1 MATAN
6 EYDPL
11 ETRNQHYLPQFW
23 QRRFDAGNKEVWTLQ
38 DNRTKKIGPK
48 KLMSQ
53 DWLYTIYDAGGR
65 PSNAL
70 ERAAGYFE
78 TKAAKAFSNLDTPG
92 AVGSVEDQIFLR
104 WFVAFSAC
112 RHPDTLNMGH
122 RRSKELTVALV
133 DAFNQSLSDYQVSL
147 SKLGVGPEEAAWAYD
162 LIRKRDE
169 ETSLEEMDDV
179 LTRSPND
186 AILPSQIALHP
197 ETIER
202 VFFQLARYSVEI
214 LDAPV
219 RTAFVLGD
227 TPFPPNLS
235 LGFTLPISSGLALRW
250 SPANGE
256 MLPDWKRRLATPTE
270 VAETNR
276 VQADNA
282 ARVLIAQ
289 TEADLLPFVSCP
301 NLGI

>member
-1 MATAN
+1 MAPAD

-11 ETRNQHYLPQFW
+11 ETRNQHYVPQFW
-23 QRRFDAGNKEVWTLQ
+23 QRRFDAGNGEVWTLQ
-38 DNRTKKIGPK
+38 DNRTKKLGPR

-70 ERAAGYFE
+70 ERAAGQFE
-78 TKAAKAFSNLDTPG
+78 TRAAKAFSNLDTPG
-92 AVGSVEDQIFLR
+92 SVGTVEDQIFLR

-122 RRSKELTVALV
+122 RRSKELAVALV
-133 DAFNQSLSDYQVSL
+133 DAFNQSVSDYQVSL
-147 SKLGVGPEEAAWAYD
+147 RKFGIGPEEAAWAYD

-169 ETSLEEMDDV
+169 EALLKEMDDV
-179 LTRSPND
+179 LTRPPND
-186 AILPSQIALHP
+186 AILPSQIALDP

-202 VFFQLARYSVEI
+202 VFFQLARHTVEI
-214 LDAPV
+214 LEAPV
-219 RTAFVLGD
+219 GSAFVLGD
-227 TPFPPNLS
+227 TPFPPNLGQ
-235 LGFTLPISSGLALRW
+235 GFTLPISSRLALRW
-250 SPANGE
+250 HPADSE
-256 MLPDWKRRLATPTE
+256 MLPDWTRRLATPIE
-270 VAETNR
+270 VAETNQ

-289 TEADLLPFVSCP
+289 TEADLLPFKA
-301 NLGI
+301 